1 MEKLKQELEE
11 LKEKQ
16 FLLQMCDHWSSE
28 DYRYSNEL
36 HQKIRE
42 IEEKLKG
49 AK

>member
-1 MEKLKQELEE
+1 MDELKQELEK

-16 FLLQMCDHWSSE
+16 FILQMCDHWSSE